1 MNLIARY
8 ISTAIAGAVLM
19 MWGVINF
26 TVQFNQ
32 WRQGGDAEL
41 ALSWTWSWGLSAVAS
56 LLPFVFGL
64 LLLKSVFASQ
74 PMAKSTA
81 KSTVES
87 TGESQI

>member
-8 ISTAIAGAVLM
+8 VSTAIAGAVLM

-32 WRQGGDAEL
+32 WRHGGDAEL
-41 ALSWTWSWGLSAVAS
+41 ALSWTWSWILSGVAS

-64 LLLKSVFASQ
+64 LLLKSVFSSKLI
-74 PMAKSTA
+74 AKPT
-81 KSTVES
+81 E
-87 TGESQI
+87 ESQS

>member
-8 ISTAIAGAVLM
+8 VSTAIAGAVLM

-32 WRQGGDAEL
+32 WRQGGDAD
-41 ALSWTWSWGLSAVAS
+41 WTWSWILSGVAS

-64 LLLKSVFASQ
+64 WLLKSVFLSR
-74 PMAKSTA
+74 PISKSTA
-81 KSTVES
+81 KSTAIAEP
-87 TGESQI
+87 TRESQA

>member
-8 ISTAIAGAVLM
+8 VSTAIAGAVLM

-32 WRQGGDAEL
+32 WRQQSGDEEL
-41 ALSWTWSWGLSAVAS
+41 ALAWTWSWILSGVAS

-64 LLLKSVFASQ
+64 LLLKSAFASK
-74 PMAKSTA
+74 PAANSPAK
-81 KSTVES
+81 S
-87 TGESQI
+87 TGESQA